1 MILSGIFLDSW
12 LDLGEIIDLGI
23 MSFSIILFVMSIT
36 AYRNT
41 HMKKIAFA
49 AVAFALFSV
58 QLFIEYY
65 SEATSIFEDQLDLI
79 LPIITLLILL
89 LFFFGVVKK

>member
-1 MILSGIFLDSW
+1 MILPGIFLDSW
-12 LDLGEIIDLGI
+12 LDLGEVIDLGI
-23 MSFSIILFVMSIT
+23 MSFSVILFVISIT

-58 QLFIEYY
+58 QLFIQYY
-65 SEATSIFEDQLDLI
+65 SEATNILEDQLDLI

>member
-1 MILSGIFLDSW
+1 MILPGIYLDSW

-65 SEATSIFEDQLDLI
+65 SEATNILEDQLDLI

>member
-1 MILSGIFLDSW
+1 MILSNIFLDTGF
-12 LDLGEIIDLGI
+12 DYGQIIDLGI
-23 MSFSIILFVMSIT
+23 MSFSILLFVMSIT

-41 HMKKIAFA
+41 HIKKIAFA
-49 AVAFALFSV
+49 AIAFALFSV

-65 SEATSIFEDQLDLI
+65 SEATNVLEDQLDLI